1 MTLPPGAAFEWP
13 AAVPVRQR
21 QLTPAQVRQRYITPL
36 VDKITNPFASDWIP
50 SSFEQYDK
58 LTRDEYLRGQRVSD
72 AALHMMNLSSTSMA
86 SFRSFLDVLREL
98 AVNRELRRRA
108 GTDEERL
115 LKIDGGNDRLPRA
128 FADRPHDRIR
138 YRCAARRIEHD
149 PTGARVYFE
158 NRRSLHSASSEY
170 IVCAVPFS
178 IARRLEFSP
187 RLSAQKTA
195 ALETLPYQRVTRI
208 YLQCRERYWL
218 REGLSGFADTDHP
231 MEMWDAT
238 YGQQG
243 ARGILMSYLRGPKA
257 RELARAAEAKQ
268 LQFGLAAAEEVYPGV
283 RNAYE
288 RGFVKVWE
296 ADPWARGA
304 VAYLQPGQVRTLDA
318 HLGRPEGRIHFAG
331 EHASSLRGWMQ
342 SALESGRRVAKEI
355 DAR

>member
-1 MTLPPGAAFEWP
+1 M
-13 AAVPVRQR
+13 
-21 QLTPAQVRQRYITPL
+21 
-36 VDKITNPFASDWIP
+36 
-50 SSFEQYDK
+50 
-58 LTRDEYLRGQRVSD
+58 
-72 AALHMMNLSSTSMA
+72 
-86 SFRSFLDVLREL
+86 LREL

-115 LKIDGGNDRLPRA
+115 LKIDGGDDRLPRA

-257 RELARAAEAKQ
+257 RELARAAEAEQ
-268 LQFGLAAAEEVYPGV
+268 LQFGLAAAEEVVPGS
-283 RNAYE
+283 AE
-288 RGFVKVWE
+288 RLRAGLRESLGSRSLGAWRCRVSAARTG
-296 ADPWARGA
+296 ADTRCASRAARRA
-304 VAYLQPGQVRTLDA
+304 DSFRRRTRVVFAGLDA
-318 HLGRPEGRIHFAG
+318 ER
-331 EHASSLRGWMQ
+331 S
-342 SALESGRRVAKEI
+342 
-355 DAR
+355 